1 MNNALRMRGSQA
13 FAGLDGDVQ
22 RFVQLQGTLLDLL
35 PHGQAFE
42 IGHGQEG
49 LALGF
54 IDLVDGADIGVIEG
68 GGGSRL
74 SPEAGLVFLVL

>member
-1 MNNALRMRGSQA
+1 MRGSQT

-22 RFVQLQGTLLDLL
+22 GFVQLQGTLFDFL
-35 PHGQAFE
+35 PHGRAFE

-54 IDLVDGADIGVIEG
+54 IDLVDGADVGMIEG
-68 GGGSRL
+68 GGGSGL
-74 SPEAGLVFLVL
+74 PPEAGLVFLVL